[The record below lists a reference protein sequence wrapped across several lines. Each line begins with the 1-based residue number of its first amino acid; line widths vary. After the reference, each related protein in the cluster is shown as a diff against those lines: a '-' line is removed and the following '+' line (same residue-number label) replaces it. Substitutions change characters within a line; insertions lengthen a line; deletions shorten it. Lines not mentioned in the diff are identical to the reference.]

1 MALRRFYRLRRL
13 QTYFKI
19 LLILLSAYSILFF
32 LYTLSKLQKNLTV
45 RNGVQLFNETPQMI
59 NASESIATVSALDG
73 FLNVYIWR
81 KLCGDS
87 VENLKK
93 LPFFPQHP
101 DEEKVSDVLHIEDNT
116 EDYGQRIFGF
126 IHPPQSVPY
135 LFGIASDDSSE
146 LWLSPSEDPRDKQL
160 IARVFDG
167 QSTASTKV
175 GHLEKYRDQVSKT
188 PFKLERGKK
197 YYIEVLHK
205 QIKGAGFVQV
215 YWRTSN
221 DLNFKVIS
229 ADHISTYTKAPAVT
243 RKESIPAV
251 RLQNSLQIKSANGT
265 KRDYFKFYSL
275 PFIPTE
281 KFLPS
286 CDYKTT
292 RQKVTRFQ
300 GIKWIVNSHVF
311 PEDDTTMGLDDGDIW
326 TRPNLRVDEDLI
338 ESVVDKIMSSIE
350 RLNSEYYLKRIH
362 QVKLKPGLLYGD
374 RYLVDLELG
383 IKHKKGSYRFS
394 EHVYQKKGSSRLC
407 FPKGLTW
414 NKAATVYFVVP
425 VKDQGEWVYHFINEI
440 TAASLLTKD
449 ENFHVI
455 VVDFES
461 QDISIS
467 QAFDTDLL
475 RNRHTIINMTGKF
488 YKTLALNK
496 AVEHIPSEH
505 DLLFLFDLHIDV
517 PADIMDSVR
526 KNTIKGHIVFCP
538 QVGRLNC
545 GSSSVDHKGYWELE
559 GYGLVGVYKSD
570 WIRFGGMNTEKFKY
584 NWGGEDWDLLDRI
597 INLSLEVERIKYPGL
612 YHHYHTKKKKWG

>member
-1 MALRRFYRLRRL
+1 MAVRRFHRLRRL
-13 QTYFKI
+13 QRYFKI
-19 LLILLSAYSILFF
+19 LLILLSAYSIPFS

-45 RNGVQLFNETPQMI
+45 SNGVQLFNETPQMR
-59 NASESIATVSALDG
+59 NTSESIATVSALDG

-87 VENLKK
+87 VKNLKK

-101 DEEKVSDVLHIEDNT
+101 DEEKLTDVLHIEDNT

-126 IHPPQSVPY
+126 IQPPRSDSY

-146 LWLSPSEDPRDKQL
+146 LWLSPSENPRDKQL
-160 IARVFDG
+160 IASVFK
-167 QSTASTKV
+167 QHSIAWTKV
-175 GHLEKYRDQVSKT
+175 GQLDKYSDQVSKT
-188 PFKLERGKK
+188 AVKLERGKK
-197 YYIEVLHK
+197 YYIEILHT

-215 YWRTSN
+215 FWRKS
-221 DLNFKVIS
+221 DDFNFNVIS
-229 ADHISTYTKAPAVT
+229 ADHLSTYSKASAVV
-243 RKESIPAV
+243 RKEAIPTV
-251 RLQNSLQIKSANGT
+251 LSRRFQNSLQIKSADGT
-265 KRDYFKFYSL
+265 KHDYYKFYSL
-275 PFIPTE
+275 PFIPIE

-300 GIKWIVNSHVF
+300 GIKWVVNSHVF

-326 TRPNLRVDEDLI
+326 TRPNFRVDDELI

-383 IKHKKGSYRFS
+383 IKHKGASYRFS

-407 FPKGLTW
+407 SPNGLTW
-414 NKAATVYFVVP
+414 NKAAIVYFILP

-449 ENFHVI
+449 ENFHII

-496 AVEHIPSEH
+496 AVEHVPSEH

-517 PADIMDSVR
+517 PADIMDSIR

-545 GSSSVDHKGYWELE
+545 GSSSVDHKGYWELD
-559 GYGLVGVYKSD
+559 GYGLVGVYKAD
-570 WIRFGGMNTEKFKY
+570 WE
-584 NWGGEDWDLLDRI
+584 
-597 INLSLEVERIKYPGL
+597 
-612 YHHYHTKKKKWG
+612 

>member
-1 MALRRFYRLRRL
+1 
-13 QTYFKI
+13 
-19 LLILLSAYSILFF
+19 
-32 LYTLSKLQKNLTV
+32 
-45 RNGVQLFNETPQMI
+45 
-59 NASESIATVSALDG
+59 
-73 FLNVYIWR
+73 
-81 KLCGDS
+81 
-87 VENLKK
+87 
-93 LPFFPQHP
+93 
-101 DEEKVSDVLHIEDNT
+101 
-116 EDYGQRIFGF
+116 
-126 IHPPQSVPY
+126 
-135 LFGIASDDSSE
+135 
-146 LWLSPSEDPRDKQL
+146 
-160 IARVFDG
+160 
-167 QSTASTKV
+167 
-175 GHLEKYRDQVSKT
+175 
-188 PFKLERGKK
+188 
-197 YYIEVLHK
+197 
-205 QIKGAGFVQV
+205 
-215 YWRTSN
+215 
-221 DLNFKVIS
+221 
-229 ADHISTYTKAPAVT
+229 
-243 RKESIPAV
+243 
-251 RLQNSLQIKSANGT
+251 
-265 KRDYFKFYSL
+265 
-275 PFIPTE
+275 
-281 KFLPS
+281 
-286 CDYKTT
+286 
-292 RQKVTRFQ
+292 
-300 GIKWIVNSHVF
+300 
-311 PEDDTTMGLDDGDIW
+311 
-326 TRPNLRVDEDLI
+326 
-338 ESVVDKIMSSIE
+338 MSSIE
-350 RLNSEYYLKRIH
+350 QLNSEYYLKRIH

-394 EHVYQKKGSSRLC
+394 EHVYQQKGSSRLC
-407 FPKGLTW
+407 SPKGLTW

-440 TAASLLTKD
+440 TAASLLTMD

-461 QDISIS
+461 EDISIS

-584 NWGGEDWDLLDRI
+584 KWGGEDWDLLDRI

>member
-167 QSTASTKV
+167 QSIASTKV
-175 GHLEKYRDQVSKT
+175 DHLEKYRDQVSKT

-243 RKESIPAV
+243 RKEAIPAV

-350 RLNSEYYLKRIH
+350 RLNSE
-362 QVKLKPGLLYGD
+362 
-374 RYLVDLELG
+374 
-383 IKHKKGSYRFS
+383 
-394 EHVYQKKGSSRLC
+394 
-407 FPKGLTW
+407 
-414 NKAATVYFVVP
+414 
-425 VKDQGEWVYHFINEI
+425 
-440 TAASLLTKD
+440 
-449 ENFHVI
+449 
-455 VVDFES
+455 
-461 QDISIS
+461 
-467 QAFDTDLL
+467 
-475 RNRHTIINMTGKF
+475 
-488 YKTLALNK
+488 
-496 AVEHIPSEH
+496 
-505 DLLFLFDLHIDV
+505 
-517 PADIMDSVR
+517 
-526 KNTIKGHIVFCP
+526 
-538 QVGRLNC
+538 
-545 GSSSVDHKGYWELE
+545 
-559 GYGLVGVYKSD
+559 
-570 WIRFGGMNTEKFKY
+570 
-584 NWGGEDWDLLDRI
+584 
-597 INLSLEVERIKYPGL
+597 
-612 YHHYHTKKKKWG
+612 

>member
-188 PFKLERGKK
+188 AFKLERGKK

-243 RKESIPAV
+243 RKEAIPAV

-265 KRDYFKFYSL
+265 KHDYFKFYSL

-326 TRPNLRVDEDLI
+326 TRPNFRVDDELI

-350 RLNSEYYLKRIH
+350 RLNSE
-362 QVKLKPGLLYGD
+362 
-374 RYLVDLELG
+374 
-383 IKHKKGSYRFS
+383 
-394 EHVYQKKGSSRLC
+394 
-407 FPKGLTW
+407 
-414 NKAATVYFVVP
+414 
-425 VKDQGEWVYHFINEI
+425 
-440 TAASLLTKD
+440 
-449 ENFHVI
+449 
-455 VVDFES
+455 
-461 QDISIS
+461 
-467 QAFDTDLL
+467 
-475 RNRHTIINMTGKF
+475 
-488 YKTLALNK
+488 
-496 AVEHIPSEH
+496 
-505 DLLFLFDLHIDV
+505 
-517 PADIMDSVR
+517 
-526 KNTIKGHIVFCP
+526 
-538 QVGRLNC
+538 
-545 GSSSVDHKGYWELE
+545 
-559 GYGLVGVYKSD
+559 
-570 WIRFGGMNTEKFKY
+570 
-584 NWGGEDWDLLDRI
+584 
-597 INLSLEVERIKYPGL
+597 
-612 YHHYHTKKKKWG
+612 